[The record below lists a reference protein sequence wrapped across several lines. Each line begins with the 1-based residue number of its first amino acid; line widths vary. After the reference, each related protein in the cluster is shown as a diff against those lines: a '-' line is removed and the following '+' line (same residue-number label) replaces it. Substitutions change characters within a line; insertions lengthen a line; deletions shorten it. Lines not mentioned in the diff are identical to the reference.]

1 MEENAIAPAG
11 RLDSVTAPAFLEAV
25 NSAAHSADGGLII
38 DLAAVSYI
46 SSAGLRVILIAA
58 KAMAAKGGRL
68 ALCTLGPQVAQVI
81 ALSEF
86 ATLPNLTIHADREV
100 ARAALADATGDRR

>member
-1 MEENAIAPAG
+1 MEENAVAPTG

-25 NSAAHSADGGLII
+25 NTAAHAAAAGLII
-38 DLAAVSYI
+38 DLSAVSYI

-58 KAMAAKGGRL
+58 KAMAAKGDRL

-86 ATLPNLTIHADREV
+86 ATLPNVTIHADREA
-100 ARAALADATGDRR
+100 ARTALADAAGDRR